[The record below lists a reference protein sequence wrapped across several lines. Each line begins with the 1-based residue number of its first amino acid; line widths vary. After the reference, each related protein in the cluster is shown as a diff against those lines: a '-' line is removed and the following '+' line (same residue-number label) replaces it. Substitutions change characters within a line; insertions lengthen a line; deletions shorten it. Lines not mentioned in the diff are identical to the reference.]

1 MWVTTSPTRPG
12 CTPHDAARVGGV
24 APWTCGRWQS
34 GRTRSGAAWRAQTP
48 SAASSR
54 TRLPPAPNGRHPRT
68 RNGRLPNVPAASEA
82 FLSPTLAPTLVV
94 TDYERLGGSHQDDE
108 CAAEEWRKPRW
119 WNRVHPGGAFP
130 IVAGLAADRPVR
142 GVPGSGL
149 GHGSRGQ
156 GVVPGTR

>member
-1 MWVTTSPTRPG
+1 
-12 CTPHDAARVGGV
+12 
-24 APWTCGRWQS
+24 
-34 GRTRSGAAWRAQTP
+34 
-48 SAASSR
+48 
-54 TRLPPAPNGRHPRT
+54 
-68 RNGRLPNVPAASEA
+68 
-82 FLSPTLAPTLVV
+82 V

-130 IVAGLAADRPVR
+130 IVAGLAADRLVR

-156 GVVPGTR
+156 GVVPGTRCRGCAEEAMGISKVGIIGDTVWYTWYTS